1 MNNKKKQL
9 SELEMIIM
17 KYMWSAEEPVMV
29 ADVLGFFEKEYEK
42 SYKASTVNTLL
53 KRLVAAG
60 YVIRGGQYIAHCGY
74 PYFPKISE
82 EEYVGQQ
89 LAQYQKEYFSGS
101 AADFIVSLLRTQ
113 EISPKERD
121 QIQECIDEL
130 RKEDGR

>member
-1 MNNKKKQL
+1 MGIWTGTDQ
-9 SELEMIIM
+9 E
-17 KYMWSAEEPVMV
+17 AEEIVQKV
-29 ADVLGFFEKEYEK
+29 FEKEYEK
-42 SYKASTVNTLL
+42 SYKASTVNTLI

>member
-60 YVIRGGQYIAHCGY
+60 YVIRGG
-74 PYFPKISE
+74 
-82 EEYVGQQ
+82 
-89 LAQYQKEYFSGS
+89 
-101 AADFIVSLLRTQ
+101 
-113 EISPKERD
+113 
-121 QIQECIDEL
+121 
-130 RKEDGR
+130 